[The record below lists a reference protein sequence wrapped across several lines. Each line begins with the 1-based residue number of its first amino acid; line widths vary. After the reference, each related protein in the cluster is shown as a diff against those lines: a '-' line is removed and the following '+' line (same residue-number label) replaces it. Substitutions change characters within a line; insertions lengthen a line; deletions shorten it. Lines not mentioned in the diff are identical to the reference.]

1 MPWSSNDFARTFHL
15 LSIFQ
20 LYAITT
26 PPLLASI
33 ANDTNLSHSGKD
45 IQMLRLLVA
54 VFFLPKTILT
64 KLADSIRNSA
74 GVSGRDVLPID
85 VLGDDASNK

>member
-1 MPWSSNDFARTFHL
+1 MF
-15 LSIFQ
+15 
-20 LYAITT
+20 
-26 PPLLASI
+26 
-33 ANDTNLSHSGKD
+33 K
-45 IQMLRLLVA
+45 LLVA

-85 VLGDDASNK
+85 VLGDDGSNN